1 MSLGKK
7 IRALRKKAG
16 KTQAQLADLLGVSFQ
31 AVSSWENEE
40 YLPDV
45 ERLSDIADCLG
56 VSVNRLLEK
65 AELPELAPRE
75 SLAVESHMR
84 TMLKASLRQR
94 GFGNAFRALSVIDIQ
109 CAGSAAQSRR
119 PLHTACH
126 ALALEIGSD
135 KVLTLLL
142 LGGLARETGLS
153 AFDLQA
159 PCEYADDL
167 RLIIEG
173 GVNPASPAE
182 LKLAECIDSIFI
194 LSTAAI
200 TLSCGEIARE
210 VEKTESKILPMLQTL
225 KNEKPEWNNAV
236 YLLRY
241 QALALSEA
249 YKRLL

>member
-1 MSLGKK
+1 M
-7 IRALRKKAG
+7 
-16 KTQAQLADLLGVSFQ
+16 
-31 AVSSWENEE
+31 
-40 YLPDV
+40 
-45 ERLSDIADCLG
+45 
-56 VSVNRLLEK
+56 
-65 AELPELAPRE
+65 
-75 SLAVESHMR
+75 
-84 TMLKASLRQR
+84 
-94 GFGNAFRALSVIDIQ
+94 
-109 CAGSAAQSRR
+109 
-119 PLHTACH
+119 
-126 ALALEIGSD
+126 
-135 KVLTLLL
+135 
-142 LGGLARETGLS
+142 
-153 AFDLQA
+153 
-159 PCEYADDL
+159 

-249 YKRLL
+249 FKRLL